1 MLKAPIR
8 NKLFLIYHAIVR
20 PTKTMNNLLK
30 DGNGLTFKLILQRLK
45 SKDSFFPME
54 TRNPTFVNDIS
65 WKLLKNFIFLKLIQ
79 FLLAL
84 FINLVSLTTIKKAFT
99 NRCIYGFWSN
109 WQKNLE
115 RNLSRLVQYSTVLL
129 LMCLSHRNHDQKKG
143 NPHCLYLLHVPQCTV
158 LRFGY

>member
-1 MLKAPIR
+1 M
-8 NKLFLIYHAIVR
+8 
-20 PTKTMNNLLK
+20 
-30 DGNGLTFKLILQRLK
+30 
-45 SKDSFFPME
+45 
-54 TRNPTFVNDIS
+54 
-65 WKLLKNFIFLKLIQ
+65 
-79 FLLAL
+79 LAL

-143 NPHCLYLLHVPQCTV
+143 NPHCLYLVPTARAPVYSAAFWLLNDRIVKSYKMCT
-158 LRFGY
+158 RFLWHMNGLATFSKLFLSLLAKKICSNDCNNQFIVIRNLVSWRI